1 MARTRISVSDIKKS
15 MAYSGRLMYLNHSK
29 AELKKM
35 SKPALVRIGH
45 AILKRLPKT
54 TLVNTVYKLEQLAK
68 SKGIKSI
75 GKIARKAGRKARKAG
90 RKVRRKYKR
99 AKTARTRPGSQ
110 RYKSVVPG
118 RRIGRKYKKYTKTKR
133 SRKPRRLVKGTPEAK
148 RYMAKIRAMR

>member
-1 MARTRISVSDIKKS
+1 MI
-15 MAYSGRLMYLNHSK
+15 YLNHSK
-29 AELKKM
+29 LALKKM

-75 GKIARKAGRKARKAG
+75 GMIARKAGRKARKAG
-90 RKVRRKYKR
+90 SKVRRKYKR
-99 AKTARTRPGSQ
+99 AKTARTRAGK
-110 RYKSVVPG
+110 RYRSVRPRV
-118 RRIGRKYKKYTKTKR
+118 RVGRKYKKYTKTRK

-148 RYMAKIRAMR
+148 RYMAKIRRMRA

>member
-1 MARTRISVSDIKKS
+1 M
-15 MAYSGRLMYLNHSK
+15 MYLNHSK
-29 AELKKM
+29 LELKKM

-75 GKIARKAGRKARKAG
+75 GKIARKAGRK
-90 RKVRRKYKR
+90 VRRKYRR
-99 AKTARTRPGSQ
+99 AKSARTRAGK
-110 RYKSVVPG
+110 RYRSVRPRV
-118 RRIGRKYKKYTKTKR
+118 RVGRKYKKYTKTTR

>member
-1 MARTRISVSDIKKS
+1 M
-15 MAYSGRLMYLNHSK
+15 MYLNHSK
-29 AELKKM
+29 LELKKM

-75 GKIARKAGRKARKAG
+75 GKIARKAGRK
-90 RKVRRKYKR
+90 VRRKYKR
-99 AKTARTRPGSQ
+99 AKTARTRAGK
-110 RYKSVVPG
+110 RYRSVRPRV
-118 RRIGRKYKKYTKTKR
+118 RVGRKYKKYTKTRK

-148 RYMAKIRAMR
+148 RYMAKIRRMRA

>member
-1 MARTRISVSDIKKS
+1 M
-15 MAYSGRLMYLNHSK
+15 MYLNHSK
-29 AELKKM
+29 LELKKM

-75 GKIARKAGRKARKAG
+75 GKIARKAGRKAKSAG

-99 AKTARTRPGSQ
+99 ARSARANG
-110 RYKSVVPG
+110 RYKSVIPG
-118 RRIGRKYKKYTKTKR
+118 KRIGRQYKYRTKTRR
-133 SRKPRRLVKGTPEAK
+133 SKKPRRLIKGTPEAK

>member
-1 MARTRISVSDIKKS
+1 M
-15 MAYSGRLMYLNHSK
+15 MYLNHSK
-29 AELKKM
+29 LELKKM
-35 SKPALVRIGH
+35 SKPVLVRIGH

-90 RKVRRKYKR
+90 RR
-99 AKTARTRPGSQ
+99 AKTGITKRTRSRIYRKRNGRTIQ
-110 RYKSVVPG
+110 KSK
-118 RRIGRKYKKYTKTKR
+118 RRSKQF
-133 SRKPRRLVKGTPEAK
+133 VKGSPEAK

>member
-1 MARTRISVSDIKKS
+1 
-15 MAYSGRLMYLNHSK
+15 
-29 AELKKM
+29 M

-99 AKTARTRPGSQ
+99 AKTARTRAGK
-110 RYKSVVPG
+110 RYRSVRPRV
-118 RRIGRKYKKYTKTKR
+118 RVGRKYKKYTKPRK
-133 SRKPRRLVKGTPEAK
+133 SKKPRRLVKGTPEAK
-148 RYMAKIRAMR
+148 RYMAKIRRMRA